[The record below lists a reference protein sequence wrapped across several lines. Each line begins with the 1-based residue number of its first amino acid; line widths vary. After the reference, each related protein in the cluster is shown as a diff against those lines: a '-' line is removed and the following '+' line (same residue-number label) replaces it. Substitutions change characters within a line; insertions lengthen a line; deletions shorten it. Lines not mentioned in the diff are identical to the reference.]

1 MRSETDID
9 IMIIKTCTP
18 LAATETINFLW
29 KYSTN
34 FIITLYR
41 SVLLHKSD
49 FMLIRCL
56 SKHLLAA
63 GYGIK
68 YDTLRSKTCKSKCF
82 PRCAVRIFNSK
93 WGVISDQH
101 TTTREEKNGRW
112 FLNVAADT
120 HQKGTLWM
128 KKNVFQ
134 WWICCI
140 MVEKLR
146 EKR

>member
-1 MRSETDID
+1 MDID

-29 KYSTN
+29 KYSKN

-56 SKHLLAA
+56 SKHLLVA
-63 GYGIK
+63 GHGIK
-68 YDTLRSKTCKSKCF
+68 YDTLRLKTCICRCF

-93 WGVISDQH
+93 WGVISDRYNKGGIKWTVVFECCSWH
-101 TTTREEKNGRW
+101 SSKGNAVNGKKCISMMN
-112 FLNVAADT
+112 LLHYGGKVARKALT
-120 HQKGTLWM
+120 
-128 KKNVFQ
+128 
-134 WWICCI
+134 
-140 MVEKLR
+140 
-146 EKR
+146 